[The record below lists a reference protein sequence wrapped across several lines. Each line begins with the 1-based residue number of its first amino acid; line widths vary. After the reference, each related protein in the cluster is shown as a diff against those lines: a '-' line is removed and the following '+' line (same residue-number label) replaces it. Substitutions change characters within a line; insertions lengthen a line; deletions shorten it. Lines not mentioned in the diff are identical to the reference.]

1 MPRVHLSHRGC
12 QASDGSRCVL
22 PAVPCARLPR
32 GRLAYAV
39 GRSAI
44 EGLSRPM
51 MTGFGGRLASWVGH
65 SGTVA
70 GGFIYRID
78 SSG

>member
-1 MPRVHLSHRGC
+1 
-12 QASDGSRCVL
+12 
-22 PAVPCARLPR
+22 
-32 GRLAYAV
+32 
-39 GRSAI
+39 
-44 EGLSRPM
+44 